1 MTLLLRQF
9 SQKSILMSIGLALMA
24 SGFASYILIEA
35 SVNYDDF
42 AKCLS
47 DKGVKLYG
55 ASWCPHCQQQR
66 ESFGASQKYLNY
78 IECSTQDGKSQTTV
92 CKDSN
97 ITSYPTWELA
107 DGTRL
112 VGTQSL
118 AKLSEISGCNM
129 NNK

>member
-1 MTLLLRQF
+1 
-9 SQKSILMSIGLALMA
+9 MA
-24 SGFASYILIEA
+24 SGFASYVFIEI

-66 ESFGASQKYLNY
+66 EAFGASQKYLDY
-78 IECSTQDGKSQTTV
+78 IECSTPDGKSQTAI

-118 AKLSEISGCNM
+118 TKLSEISGCNM
-129 NNK
+129 NNR

>member
-1 MTLLLRQF
+1 
-9 SQKSILMSIGLALMA
+9 MA
-24 SGFASYILIEA
+24 SGFASYIVIEVSA
-35 SVNYDDF
+35 NYDDF
-42 AKCLS
+42 AKCLT
-47 DKGVKLYG
+47 DKGVKMYG
-55 ASWCPHCQQQR
+55 ASWCQHCQQQR
-66 ESFGASQKYLNY
+66 ESFGTSQKFLNY

-92 CKDSN
+92 CKNNN

-118 AKLSEISGCNM
+118 SKLSEISGCDM